1 MIQAKLELTLGSR
14 EFALLTG
21 DITKVAADA
30 IGNAA
35 NSQLA
40 GGGGVDGAIHR
51 AGGRSIMREL
61 DVIRNRIGNCRAGN
75 AVATRAGRLPAQWV
89 LHAVGPVY
97 RGGQHGEAEIL
108 ASCYRQCL
116 RLADE
121 LGAESLTL
129 PAISTGVFGYPLDE
143 ASEIAVR
150 TVAGSLTSAEA
161 GARRASFVLFG
172 DRVFQAFARAALEI
186 VPRLA
191 RSL

>member
-1 MIQAKLELTLGSR
+1 MHAVIQAKLEFTLGSR

-21 DITKVAADA
+21 DITKVPADA

-51 AGGRSIMREL
+51 AGGPSIMREL
-61 DVIRNRIGNCRAGN
+61 DVIRNRVGTCRAGN
-75 AVATRAGRLPAQWV
+75 AVATRAGRLPARWV

-97 RGGQHGEAEIL
+97 RGGQRGEAEIL

-116 RLADE
+116 HLAEE

-129 PAISTGVFGYPLDE
+129 PAISTGVYGYPLDE

-150 TVAGSLTSAEA
+150 TVASRLSAAETSVQ
-161 GARRASFVLFG
+161 RASFVLFG
-172 DRVFQAFARAALEI
+172 DRVFHAFARAALEI

-191 RSL
+191 

>member
-1 MIQAKLELTLGSR
+1 MIEARLEFALGSR

-51 AGGRSIMREL
+51 AAGPSVMREL
-61 DVIRNRIGNCRAGN
+61 NVIRDRIGACRPGN

-97 RGGQHGEAEIL
+97 RGGQHGEAGIL

-116 RLADE
+116 RLAGR

-129 PAISTGVFGYPLDE
+129 PAISTGVYGYPLDE

-150 TVAGSLTSAEA
+150 TVAGSLSSAETSVL
-161 GARRASFVLFG
+161 RASFVLFG
-172 DRVFQAFARAALEI
+172 DRGFQAFARSSLEI
-186 VPRLA
+186 VPQLA
-191 RSL
+191 

>member
-1 MIQAKLELTLGSR
+1 MIQAKLEFTVGSR

-21 DITKVAADA
+21 DITKVPADA

-51 AGGRSIMREL
+51 AGGPSIMREL
-61 DVIRNRIGNCRAGN
+61 DVIRNRIGTCRAGK

-89 LHAVGPVY
+89 LHAVGPHY
-97 RGGQHGEAEIL
+97 RGGRHGEAEIL
-108 ASCYRQCL
+108 ASCYQRCL
-116 RLADE
+116 RLAAQ

-129 PAISTGVFGYPLDE
+129 PAISTGVYGYPLDA

-150 TVAGSLTSAEA
+150 TVARSLSVAETSV
-161 GARRASFVLFG
+161 RRASFVLFG
-172 DRVFQAFARAALEI
+172 DRAFQAFARSALEI

-191 RSL
+191 